1 MWRLS
6 IWQRSTIGRVF
17 VRAAGRTLAS
27 MAGASPRIPAGYKRF
42 ESLAQEG
49 ETEAWR
55 GLTPVTIERDAAF
68 WRKLDEE
75 ARTIAA
81 LMAEPEHGRR
91 MLLIADLYRFL
102 ADRADV
108 RKNCKNVIRGSR
120 QHLALGAQDTIEGMS
135 TLPTL
140 ERAPAQLRERSDELA
155 PQAVA
160 LAQEA
165 RV

>member
-17 VRAAGRTLAS
+17 VRAARRTLAPI
-27 MAGASPRIPAGYKRF
+27 AGANSRTTAGNERF
-42 ESLAQEG
+42 EGSTQEG
-49 ETEAWR
+49 AAEVWR
-55 GLTPVTIERDAAF
+55 GLNPDTIERDAAF

-91 MLLIADLYRFL
+91 MLLIAELYRFL
-102 ADRADV
+102 ADRAEF

-120 QHLALGAQDTIEGMS
+120 QHLALGAQNTVGGMR

-140 ERAPAQLRERSDELA
+140 EHAPARLHERADELEIR
-155 PQAVA
+155 
-160 LAQEA
+160 QETH
-165 RV
+165 V

>member
-17 VRAAGRTLAS
+17 VRAVGRTPAS
-27 MAGASPRIPAGYKRF
+27 MAGASSRTPAGNKRF
-42 ESLAQEG
+42 ESLAQED

-55 GLTPVTIERDAAF
+55 GITPLTIERDAAF

-81 LMAEPEHGRR
+81 LMAEREHGRR

-102 ADRADV
+102 ADRADIC
-108 RKNCKNVIRGSR
+108 KNCKNVIRGSR
-120 QHLALGAQDTIEGMS
+120 QHLALGAQATIERMS
-135 TLPTL
+135 TLPVL
-140 ERAPAQLRERSDELA
+140 EGAPTQLRERSEELA
-155 PQAVA
+155 PQAIA
-160 LAQEA
+160 LAQET

>member
-17 VRAAGRTLAS
+17 VRAASRTLAS
-27 MAGASPRIPAGYKRF
+27 MAGAVPRTPTGNKRF
-42 ESLAQEG
+42 EGMAQG
-49 ETEAWR
+49 EEAEAWR
-55 GLTPVTIERDAAF
+55 GLNPVTIERDAAF

-81 LMAEPEHGRR
+81 LMVEPEHGRR
-91 MLLIADLYRFL
+91 MLLIADLYKFL

-108 RKNCKNVIRGSR
+108 RRNCKNVIRGSH
-120 QHLALGAQDTIEGMS
+120 QHLALEAQDTIEGMS
-135 TLPTL
+135 TVPTL

-155 PQAVA
+155 RRAIA
-160 LAQEA
+160 LAQETH
-165 RV
+165 V